1 MLSDL
6 KGKRA
11 LVLGIANN
19 YSIAWGIAEKL
30 NQAGVELTLT
40 YSHDN
45 LKRRVEELAAKV
57 NCTKILKFDA
67 EVATDYDSLKSE
79 LLKHWGNFD
88 ILVHSIAYADKENL
102 RGDISETKLE
112 QFNMALNI
120 SSYSLMKLTNSLK
133 NMIKENGSVISLS
146 YIGSVLAIDNYNIMG
161 VAKAALESIN
171 RYLAVELG
179 HKKIRSNCISAG
191 PIKTLSSSA
200 ISGFRDMLKI
210 VEERAPLHKNV
221 TIEDVGN
228 CATFLASEMSSSIT
242 GQVIYVDNG
251 LSIKGTAG

>member
-1 MLSDL
+1 MLQDL
-6 KGKRA
+6 KSKKA
-11 LVLGIANN
+11 LILGVANN

-30 NQAGVELTLT
+30 SAAGVELVMT

-45 LKRRVEELAAKV
+45 LKRRVEELAGKV

-67 EVATDYDSLKSE
+67 EVEADYTSLQDALAE
-79 LLKHWGNFD
+79 HWDKFD
-88 ILVHSIAYADKENL
+88 ILIHSIAYADKENL
-102 RGDISETKLE
+102 RGDISATSLA

-120 SSYSLMKLTNSLK
+120 SAFSLLKLVNHLK
-133 NMIKENGSVISLS
+133 KLINENGSVISLS
-146 YIGSVLAIDNYNIMG
+146 YIGSNFAIDNYNVMG
-161 VAKAALESIN
+161 VAKASLESIN

-179 HKKIRSNCISAG
+179 AKKIRSNCISAG

-228 CATFLASEMSSSIT
+228 CATFLASNMSSSIT

-251 LSIKGTAG
+251 LSIKGSAG